1 MGCLVNKLTSI
12 LLYILLIFSFNAS
25 ASIASNVHIDKTKQ
39 ALFIQAEKLLKKTN
53 STRYKKLYEQ
63 LNGYPLQPYLD
74 QQRLIL
80 NMHLSNENEI
90 DQFLIKY
97 RNTPLDWPLRK
108 KWLKYLSK
116 KNRPSLFVKF
126 YKPSSDVSLTCQN
139 LNFLLTEGMP
149 QSVILPQVT
158 KLWLVGKSQHKKC
171 DPLFKVWKKAGYRT
185 NAIIWKRIALAAD
198 GGKHTLIPYLTKLLP
213 NNQHYLGELWH
224 KVRRNPSY
232 VAHLKKF
239 RRKSAKEA
247 QIFAYGLKRFI
258 WRSPDKA
265 LSTYKKAKKLFKFS
279 KYQQQQ
285 ITEKFAQVLTN
296 KNHKQANYWLSLLDS
311 KNISESMVQ
320 WHLIGILK
328 QQNWQEYIT
337 KFSQLPEVF
346 KQKIKWKYWLARA
359 FIITKN
365 KEKGFALLKKLSKE
379 RHYYGFLAASYLKT
393 PVSLKNKPL
402 NITLLERS
410 KVLESSAAKRAFEF
424 FYLQRFQKAR
434 SEWNFWL
441 KGLSDRDKLVAAK
454 IANENKWFDR
464 AIFTLSKVGYM
475 DDVAL
480 RFPKAFNKKIKK
492 HANVEKINPAWA
504 FAITRRES
512 SFMTD
517 AHSPVGARGLMQL
530 MPRTARSLGRGKVSG
545 RYLLNADNNIELG
558 TRYLRKLL
566 DKNKGNEVLA
576 TASYNAG
583 PYRIKRWLKNTETL
597 PADIWIET
605 IPYKET
611 RNYVK
616 SVLAYQEIYQNKP
629 NRTSKIFNKIINM
642 TIGG

>member
-1 MGCLVNKLTSI
+1 MDNWVKKTISI
-12 LLYILLIFSFNAS
+12 ILFLIVSFNAS
-25 ASIASNVHIDKTKQ
+25 ASIVSNVHIDKTKQ
-39 ALFIQAEKLLKKTN
+39 ALFIQAEKLLNKTN
-53 STRYKKLYEQ
+53 SSRYKKLYNQ

-80 NMHLSNENEI
+80 NMRLLDENEI
-90 DQFLIKY
+90 ETFLIKY

-108 KWLKYLSK
+108 AWLKYLTK
-116 KNRPSLFVKF
+116 KNKAKSFLKF
-126 YKPSSDVSLTCQN
+126 YKSSSEISLTCQN
-139 LNFLLTEGMP
+139 LVYRLAEGMP
-149 QSVILPQVT
+149 ESVILPQVT

-171 DPLFKVWKKAGYRT
+171 NPLFKRWNKAGYRT
-185 NAIIWKRIALAAD
+185 NTIILQRIALAAD

-213 NNQHYLGELWH
+213 INLQYLGKLWH
-224 KVRRNPSY
+224 KVRRNPRY
-232 VAHLKKF
+232 VTHLRKF
-239 RRKSAKEA
+239 PNKSEKERE
-247 QIFAYGLKRFI
+247 IFVYGLKRFI

-265 LSTYKKAKKLFKFS
+265 LSTYKKAKKVFKFS
-279 KYQQQQ
+279 YLQKKQ

-296 KNHKQANYWLSLLDS
+296 KNHEQASYWLSLLDA
-311 KNISESMVQ
+311 KDISENMVQ
-320 WHLIGILK
+320 WRLIGILK
-328 QQNWQEYIT
+328 EQNWQGYIDE
-337 KFSQLPEVF
+337 FVELSQVF
-346 KQKIKWKYWLARA
+346 KQEIKWKYWFARA
-359 FIITKN
+359 LVATN
-365 KEKGFALLKKLSKE
+365 EKEKGVNLLKELSKE
-379 RHYYGFLAASYLKT
+379 RHYYGFLAASYLKK

-402 NITLLERS
+402 NITLLEKS
-410 KVLESSAAKRAFEF
+410 NVLDNLAAKRAFEF

-441 KGLSDRDKLVAAK
+441 KNLSNREKLVAAK

-480 RFPKAFNKKIKK
+480 RFPRAFNKKILK
-492 HANVEKINPAWA
+492 HAKIEKINPAWA
-504 FAITRRES
+504 LAITRRES

-517 AHSPVGARGLMQL
+517 AHSSVGARGLMQL
-530 MPRTARSLGRGKVSG
+530 MPKTARSLVKVKVSG

-566 DKNKGNEVLA
+566 DKNKGNPVLA

-583 PYRIKRWLKNTETL
+583 PYRIKRWLKGAKVL

-616 SVLAYQEIYQNKP
+616 SVLAYQEIYQHQANK
-629 NRTSKIFNKIINM
+629 TSQIFNQIIDM
-642 TIGG
+642 SIGG